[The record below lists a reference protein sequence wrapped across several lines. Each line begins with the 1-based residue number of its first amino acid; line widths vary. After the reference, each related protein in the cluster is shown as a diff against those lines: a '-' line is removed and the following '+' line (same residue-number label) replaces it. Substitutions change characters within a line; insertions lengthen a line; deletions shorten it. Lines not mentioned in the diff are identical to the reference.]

1 MTALPLALPLP
12 MQKEPPATP
21 TVLVDWK
28 ETLMPESREPTL
40 PRRVIFSA
48 VASDRSSRELLMAER
63 RSTTPFDAVAEELR
77 MGFNAVVCVCRWSR
91 CH

>member
-1 MTALPLALPLP
+1 MMALPLALPFP
-12 MQKEPPATP
+12 MQKDPAT

-48 VASDRSSRELLMAER
+48 VASDKSSRELLMAER
-63 RSTTPFDAVAEELR
+63 RSTTPLDAVAEELEDK
-77 MGFNAVVCVCRWSR
+77 
-91 CH
+91 H

>member
-1 MTALPLALPLP
+1 MP
-12 MQKEPPATP
+12 MQNEPPGTP

-63 RSTTPFDAVAEELR
+63 RSTTPLDAVAEEL
-77 MGFNAVVCVCRWSR
+77 GVGEWVCFQCPYCRSIECNFAR
-91 CH
+91 SFH